1 MCNGQ
6 DAQEVFANG
15 RVERVDTS
23 EPAAGFVHDPVW
35 SNAFLLLPVL
45 SAPGLLARA
54 LALATG
60 TLLMV
65 ASASYHWRYDR
76 KPRRFDVTIK
86 IAYLGVLV
94 AVVLAHLGTAVW
106 ALLVVISGVATGV
119 AIGGGFGRA
128 PPPGFWRV
136 LLIGAL
142 AAGGFVAL
150 AALVGG
156 LAFGPTALFAL
167 AASVKV
173 YNLRAQARL
182 VSLWRALA
190 GMAGAWALAL
200 L

>member
-1 MCNGQ
+1 MSVLLSVWNVLPFESIHSTEA
-6 DAQEVFANG
+6 DHAALL
-15 RVERVDTS
+15 VE
-23 EPAAGFVHDPVW
+23 
-35 SNAFLLLPVL
+35 
-45 SAPGLLARA
+45 LADRTRA

-60 TLLMV
+60 AVLMV

-76 KPRRFDVTIK
+76 KPRRFDVAIK

-94 AVVLAHLGTAVW
+94 AIVLAHLGRALW
-106 ALLVVISGVATGV
+106 APLVVIGGAAIGV

-128 PPPGFWRV
+128 PPAGFWRV
-136 LLIGAL
+136 LVIGAL
-142 AAGGFVAL
+142 AAGGFVGL
-150 AALVGG
+150 AALTGA

-167 AASVKV
+167 AASVKL
-173 YNLRAQARL
+173 YDLRAHARL